1 MKERVRLACRRPVSG
16 TGRQNSISAF
26 LGSDRSAVLVT
37 MLFML
42 SVVTVPKYRFS
53 EVLVFAAYPLFIHTA
68 AGLGAGETA
77 GKLMKISPFIV
88 FMAAANLFYDRTEML
103 SISGFS
109 VTGGML
115 SAGVIVAKTFI
126 SVAGLLALTSAVP
139 FHRVCRALGE
149 FHVPEVLVTQLMLLY
164 RYISVLQEEALSMQK
179 ARDMRAFGG
188 RGRDM
193 GTTASLIG
201 SLLLRSTDRAERIY
215 RAMVARGFGGRVTG
229 REPERFTA
237 SDLLVT
243 ALWSFGFLLLRL
255 FF

>member
-1 MKERVRLACRRPVSG
+1 MKESEKLTCCRPVSG
-16 TGRQNSISAF
+16 TGRQNGISEF
-26 LGSDRSAVLVT
+26 LGSDRSAVLIT
-37 MLFML
+37 LLFML

-68 AGLGAGETA
+68 AGLSAGVTA
-77 GKLMKISPFIV
+77 DKLMKISPFV
-88 FMAAANLFYDRTEML
+88 LFMAAANLFYDRTGML
-103 SISGFS
+103 SFSGFS

-115 SAGVIVAKTFI
+115 SSSVIVAKTFI
-126 SVAGLLALTSAVP
+126 SVAGLLALTSDVP

-179 ARDMRAFGG
+179 ARDMRAFGA
-188 RGRDM
+188 RGKDM

-201 SLLLRSTDRAERIY
+201 SLLLRTTDRAERIY
-215 RAMVARGFGGRVTG
+215 RAMAARGFSGSMITG
-229 REPERFTA
+229 QEERFST
-237 SDLLVT
+237 SDMALTLLW
-243 ALWSFGFLLLRL
+243 ALVFLSLRL